1 MIQFSNQY
9 FSFHLT
15 LFSQFSMMNQGVE
28 VGYIQKNQTREIS
41 YSYKGNLAL
50 IVLIWRQSLLRGN
63 LPLALSAGWLQM
75 LLTALIGSRAHSP
88 TIIHVLL
95 PDQTAQETV
104 YQFPGG
110 LVPWAS
116 GIVFLASCS
125 QQKEFTGIT
134 KGCFFFYF
142 PPQNTIIG
150 YWVVLHRVQAYV
162 LTKAS

>member
-1 MIQFSNQY
+1 
-9 FSFHLT
+9 
-15 LFSQFSMMNQGVE
+15 MNQGVE

-75 LLTALIGSRAHSP
+75 LLTALTGSRAHSP

-95 PDQTAQETV
+95 PAHTAQETV

-110 LVPWAS
+110 LVLRNC
-116 GIVFLASCS
+116 IF
-125 QQKEFTGIT
+125 
-134 KGCFFFYF
+134 
-142 PPQNTIIG
+142 N
-150 YWVVLHRVQAYV
+150 
-162 LTKAS
+162 